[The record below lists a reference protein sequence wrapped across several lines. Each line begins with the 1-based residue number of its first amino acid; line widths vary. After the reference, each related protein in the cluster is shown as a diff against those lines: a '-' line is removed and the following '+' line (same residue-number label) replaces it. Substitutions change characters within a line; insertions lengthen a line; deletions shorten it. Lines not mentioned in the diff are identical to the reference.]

1 MIIKDE
7 GYEAAPTNEA
17 HSFSR
22 RRGSLVLLS
31 AEGEHAE
38 ADFITK

>member
-22 RRGSLVLLS
+22 RGSLVLLS